1 MGLIG
6 AIVIGLLAGF
16 LAGRLFR
23 GRGFGLLGNIVI
35 GLVGAMIGSFLFG
48 LVGLAAYGLI
58 AKLVM
63 ASLGAVV
70 LLFIASR
77 LR

>member
-1 MGLIG
+1 
-6 AIVIGLLAGF
+6 
-16 LAGRLFR
+16 
-23 GRGFGLLGNIVI
+23 
-35 GLVGAMIGSFLFG
+35 MIGSFLFG

-63 ASLGAVV
+63 ATLGAVV

>member
-23 GRGFGLLGNIVI
+23 GRGFGLLGI
-35 GLVGAMIGSFLFG
+35 
-48 LVGLAAYGLI
+48 
-58 AKLVM
+58 
-63 ASLGAVV
+63 SLSAWW
-70 LLFIASR
+70 AR
-77 LR
+77 